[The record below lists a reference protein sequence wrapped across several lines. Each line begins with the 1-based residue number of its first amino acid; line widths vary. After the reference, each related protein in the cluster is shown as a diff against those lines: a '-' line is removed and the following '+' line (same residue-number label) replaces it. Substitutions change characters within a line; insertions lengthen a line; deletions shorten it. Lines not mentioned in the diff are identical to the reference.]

1 MTGAAARGALRT
13 LAVLAGLWACAPLA
27 DSVGGDVPRAPD
39 AAAGEARLRFDQD
52 MYRSRLS
59 PEDLARSRELQEQ
72 YHREWLGS
80 RPAPPPGW
88 LNRPAPVVGPP
99 VPPPAPRVPTL
110 PQRFEQEAWDLQRL
124 QQRQEAEASRLRQRD
139 STVGLPPGAT
149 LRQRQQFQGERAA
162 EQLHFDMLRPTR

>member
-1 MTGAAARGALRT
+1 MSGAAGRVTLHA
-13 LAVLAGLWACAPLA
+13 LAVLAGLWAGAVAAQPSGA
-27 DSVGGDVPRAPD
+27 DTPRAPD
-39 AAAGEARLRFDQD
+39 AAAGEARLRFDQE
-52 MYRSRLS
+52 MYRSRLGT
-59 PEDLARSRELQEQ
+59 EDLERSRALQEQ
-72 YHREWLGS
+72 FHREWVET
-80 RPAPPPGW
+80 RPAPRPEW
-88 LNRPAPVVGPP
+88 LAPRAPAVGPP
-99 VPPPAPRVPTL
+99 APPPAPRAPTL